1 MIVECVLLVT
11 IIWQIGFDYISHDGL
26 EDSWFLQ
33 LYIYIFMINECQ
45 TILLCTSVNNYY
57 ILLCHF
63 ESI

>member
-33 LYIYIFMINECQ
+33 LYIYIYIYKHQLQCTQ
-45 TILLCTSVNNYY
+45 T
-57 ILLCHF
+57 H
-63 ESI
+63 